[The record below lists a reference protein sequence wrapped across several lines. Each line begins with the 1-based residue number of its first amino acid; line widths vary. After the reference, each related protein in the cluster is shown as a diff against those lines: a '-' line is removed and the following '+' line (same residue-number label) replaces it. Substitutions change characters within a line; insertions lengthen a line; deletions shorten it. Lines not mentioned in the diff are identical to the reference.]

1 MAFSVDL
8 ESLFDVEWEWAL
20 SHCTTIQLTE
30 IRQFEVDT
38 PDFFSFNGMG
48 LLLALFWHNNT
59 GHVSLEPETTSPG
72 VRIVIGCI
80 LSAFLAWDV
89 VHTLLRHA
97 HISWLQAG
105 GCGRWSDPSWSS
117 FDADHNA
124 AHRFDPIPIVWPP
137 VTHSKSGQMALY
149 MQQKIH
155 REKLTSGKR
164 KWRHWIRHHFSF
176 PVAFWIL

>member
-59 GHVSLEPETTSPG
+59 GHVSLEPETTSRVSGLSLVVFSLRFWHGMLFTPFSAMPTYLG
-72 VRIVIGCI
+72 FKLVDVDVEVIPADLHLMLIIMQPIDLIPFRLCDHPWHIQNLAKWPYTCNKKSIERNWHLAKENDVIGFVI
-80 LSAFLAWDV
+80 TSAF
-89 VHTLLRHA
+89 R
-97 HISWLQAG
+97 
-105 GCGRWSDPSWSS
+105 
-117 FDADHNA
+117 
-124 AHRFDPIPIVWPP
+124 
-137 VTHSKSGQMALY
+137 
-149 MQQKIH
+149 
-155 REKLTSGKR
+155 
-164 KWRHWIRHHFSF
+164 
-176 PVAFWIL
+176 